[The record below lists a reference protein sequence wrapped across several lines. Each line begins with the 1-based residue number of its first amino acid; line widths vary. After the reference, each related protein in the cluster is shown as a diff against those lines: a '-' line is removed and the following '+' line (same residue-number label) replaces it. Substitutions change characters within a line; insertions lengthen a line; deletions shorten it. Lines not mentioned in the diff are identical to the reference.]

1 MAGGLEMNTVT
12 EQTEYLSE
20 GDLVWIASGGFAPA
34 LLPSGWRKIATRAV
48 ILEAM
53 PAPNKYWY
61 KVLQTTP
68 LGKSEVKQYPI
79 EMLIKIEEDY
89 E

>member
-1 MAGGLEMNTVT
+1 MAT
-12 EQTEYLSE
+12 EQTQTEYLSE

-34 LLPSGWRKIATRAV
+34 LLPKDWKKIATRAV

-53 PAPNKYWY
+53 PEPNKYWY

-79 EMLIKIEEDY
+79 EMLIKTEEDY

>member
-1 MAGGLEMNTVT
+1 MSMAT
-12 EQTEYLSE
+12 EQTEYIKE
-20 GDLVWIASGGFAPA
+20 GDLVWIASSGFAPA
-34 LLPSGWRKIATRAV
+34 ILPADWKKIATRAV
-48 ILEAM
+48 VLEAM
-53 PAPNKYWY
+53 PSPNRYWY